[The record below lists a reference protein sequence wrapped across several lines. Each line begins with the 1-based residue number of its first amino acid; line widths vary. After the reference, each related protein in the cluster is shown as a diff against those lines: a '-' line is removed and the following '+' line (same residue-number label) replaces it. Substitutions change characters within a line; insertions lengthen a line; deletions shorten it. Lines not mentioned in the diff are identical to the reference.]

1 MKLGTKSMWYCSREV
16 KYQQG
21 DTLHRLGIKCSRI
34 AANSV
39 FVA

>member
-1 MKLGTKSMWYCSREV
+1 MKLGTKSMWHCSREV
-16 KYQQG
+16 KYEQG
-21 DTLHRLGIKCSRI
+21 DTLHRLGIKCSTI